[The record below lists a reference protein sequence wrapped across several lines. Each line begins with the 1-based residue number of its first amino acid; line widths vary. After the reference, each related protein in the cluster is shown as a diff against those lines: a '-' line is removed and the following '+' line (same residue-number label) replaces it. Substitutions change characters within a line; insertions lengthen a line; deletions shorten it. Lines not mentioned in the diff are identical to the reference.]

1 MVEGIRDED
10 LKHGDK
16 FDFYEAIDSY
26 GFDFDTFSEKNFES
40 FVQSIVI
47 TDFTAFRRN
56 YLMRDFFQVRFYA
69 HKFKGV
75 FKLMLSKDINENC
88 EKLQFEIQKGN
99 IFVDKL
105 YISIVKNMIDFFKEF
120 IIFAEKI
127 KKPIYPELINKFWEC
142 NNMCN
147 EFEDFDVR
155 NQLTKQEIDLS
166 DMTIDGKTSHQSV
179 CCAGE
184 QICFIF

>member
-10 LKHGDK
+10 LKNGDK

-105 YISIVKNMIDFFKEF
+105 YISIVKNMIDFF
-120 IIFAEKI
+120 A
-127 KKPIYPELINKFWEC
+127 
-142 NNMCN
+142 
-147 EFEDFDVR
+147 VR
-155 NQLTKQEIDLS
+155 Q
-166 DMTIDGKTSHQSV
+166 
-179 CCAGE
+179 
-184 QICFIF
+184 F

>member
-10 LKHGDK
+10 LKNGDK

-88 EKLQFEIQKGN
+88 EKLQFEIQTASYGALSFDEYEKFLESCCMAKESV
-99 IFVDKL
+99 IFL
-105 YISIVKNMIDFFKEF
+105 
-120 IIFAEKI
+120 
-127 KKPIYPELINKFWEC
+127 KKSMMVL
-142 NNMCN
+142 
-147 EFEDFDVR
+147 
-155 NQLTKQEIDLS
+155 
-166 DMTIDGKTSHQSV
+166 
-179 CCAGE
+179 
-184 QICFIF
+184 